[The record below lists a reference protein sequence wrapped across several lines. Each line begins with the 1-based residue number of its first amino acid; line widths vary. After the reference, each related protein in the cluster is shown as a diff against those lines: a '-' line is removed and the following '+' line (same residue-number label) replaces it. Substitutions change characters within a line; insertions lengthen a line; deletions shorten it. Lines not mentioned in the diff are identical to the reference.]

1 MVFKS
6 VKPNQDMRALFQ
18 NETRPR
24 MVYAAAGM
32 HICLP
37 SLSSKMAVRKTT
49 FVVLGAREK
58 TTKAR
63 ESREDERVSVP
74 CLYFLLYSLR
84 KNSMTFDEHN
94 EQRNVL

>member
-1 MVFKS
+1 MNMVFKS

-37 SLSSKMAVRKTT
+37 SLSSKMAVRKQRLL
-49 FVVLGAREK
+49 FLEQEK

-74 CLYFLLYSLR
+74 CLYFLFIQLEEEL
-84 KNSMTFDEHN
+84 ND
-94 EQRNVL
+94 L

>member
-1 MVFKS
+1 MNMVFKS

-49 FVVLGAREK
+49 FVVLGASK
-58 TTKAR
+58 KQTTKAR

-74 CLYFLLYSLR
+74 CLYFLFIQLEEEL
-84 KNSMTFDEHN
+84 ND
-94 EQRNVL
+94 L

>member
-1 MVFKS
+1 MNMVFKS

-49 FVVLGAREK
+49 FVVLGARK

-74 CLYFLLYSLR
+74 CLYFLFIQLEEEL
-84 KNSMTFDEHN
+84 ND
-94 EQRNVL
+94 L